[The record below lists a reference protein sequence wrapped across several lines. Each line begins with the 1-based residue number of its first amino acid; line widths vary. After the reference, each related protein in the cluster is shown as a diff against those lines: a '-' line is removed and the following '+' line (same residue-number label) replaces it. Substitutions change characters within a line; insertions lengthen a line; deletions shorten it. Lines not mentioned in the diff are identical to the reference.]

1 MQTTVDC
8 SVATCDI
15 HSLAIIPNS
24 LQGLSSSLVTYTCTP
39 CNPYHEGITTHSFNF
54 TFLHVRQHF
63 ELEELYIYIYVYVDP
78 LWKAWSFA
86 NAVSVNLGPK
96 RCIEFKHDIICTFT
110 LTLDVRNSLECVTP
124 FCCIVWNRTESIS
137 QDCRLKRPSIVYNH
151 RLKMPCNLDHWIGAS
166 YKPNWGQLME
176 TKENVRNPYSTAA
189 MSSWNQCLSC
199 SFWAYELMKLQ
210 SPQRPFALSR
220 IFVPK
225 MSKCHKSTWFWV
237 L

>member
-1 MQTTVDC
+1 MWYTLTSDYSKLLAGIVIFFGYIHLYSMQSISWRDHYSQLQLHISAC
-8 SVATCDI
+8 SSTFRAGR
-15 HSLAIIPNS
+15 II
-24 LQGLSSSLVTYTCTP
+24 
-39 CNPYHEGITTHSFNF
+39 
-54 TFLHVRQHF
+54 
-63 ELEELYIYIYVYVDP
+63 YIYIYVYVDP